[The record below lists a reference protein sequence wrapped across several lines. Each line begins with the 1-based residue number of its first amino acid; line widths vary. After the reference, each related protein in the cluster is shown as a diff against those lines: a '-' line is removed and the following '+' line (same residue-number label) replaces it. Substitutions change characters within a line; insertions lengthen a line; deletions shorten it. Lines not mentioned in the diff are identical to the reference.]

1 MDFQIRRSH
10 LCSLSDQDHWMH
22 DRLSGSWC
30 RAVYSVVGKGR
41 KRRDGIES
49 KGRDITRFKY
59 SRRHE
64 VGGGESYFYQTMRC

>member
-1 MDFQIRRSH
+1 
-10 LCSLSDQDHWMH
+10 MH

-64 VGGGESYFYQTMRC
+64 VGGGRELFLPNNEVLRVDLNLIY